1 MKKDRNCGTPYPVY
15 PTYPG
20 MMPNMMPGVPMMPNM
35 MSQTMPQNNM
45 ITDNTI
51 EQQVN
56 SLEQR
61 LNILD
66 RRVTALENKN
76 STTYNSTN
84 YQML

>member
-20 MMPNMMPGVPMMPNM
+20 MMPNMMN
-35 MSQTMPQNNM
+35 QTMPQTNM
-45 ITDNTI
+45 VTDNTI
-51 EQQVN
+51 EQQVS

-66 RRVTALENKN
+66 RRVTALENKGT
-76 STTYNSTN
+76 TTYNSTN